1 MMMVTLPAHLNTLH
15 HRRLLLH
22 PHLDHFQEE
31 MKDGVII
38 VVGEEMIIE
47 SVGIID
53 TATAAVHHQ
62 LTMKIEK
69 WVGRGEIDHH
79 HVTTTIAIKTAAVG
93 QVGEGATVEETTV
106 TIEEGT
112 EVTVEEEEVMKKD
125 SNNTIIINH
134 QNKIITTTVTDE
146 KGKSVSN
153 IIADQHRQDHL
164 EMIPS
169 ATSRV
174 ELEHLLVTIIV

>member
-1 MMMVTLPAHLNTLH
+1 MVTLPAHLTTLH
-15 HRRLLLH
+15 HRRRRLPLPL
-22 PHLDHFQEE
+22 PLPLDHFQEE
-31 MKDGVII
+31 MSGV
-38 VVGEEMIIE
+38 VVTTVVEEEMMIE
-47 SVGIID
+47 SVGIIG

-62 LTMKIEK
+62 LTMKI
-69 WVGRGEIDHH
+69 VGRGETRHH
-79 HVTTTIAIKTAAVG
+79 HVTTIMIETIAVVVG
-93 QVGEGATVEETTV
+93 QVVEGATVEETTV

-125 SNNTIIINH
+125 SNIINH
-134 QNKIITTTVTDE
+134 QNKIITTTVMDG